1 MSDFPPPATSA
12 INNNSK
18 NKKKKNNKKKNKKQD
33 NVVPSPP
40 VEGISYADAAALPA
54 EDEEETVGSNDSS
67 PPNERSAS
75 DMTSDVKETVTTASD
90 IPDTSRTKGSSAVEK
105 PSAASDTKEP
115 LIAVNTDTISA
126 VGAPSF
132 AEIAASAPS
141 ESPANTPSEPV
152 SEIVEYT
159 IQSVIASRS
168 IHIDEII
175 DKIAKKVKAGEYN
188 TSSVPAASNKP
199 NKASADESE
208 QSRLSDLVKYS
219 IDSVVAS
226 QSIGLYAIVDKIANN
241 VKAGKYNTSSA
252 KQTSSVKQTTSQV
265 PTATTTTVSFQL
277 TEPVKECF
285 KSVIASGS
293 IDLYAIVDTI
303 SKKVQAGEYNTSV
316 AKEQKQSHST
326 TSDAHLT
333 QLSEPVKHGIKS
345 VIASPSVN
353 LHAIAD
359 KVAKKIHADEN
370 KPLPKRDSQR
380 PEKALPEIVAGSAIA
395 AVTSAVTGT
404 AAVISDKLS
413 ATTEKT
419 AKLSENVEHCIQSA
433 VRARSID
440 VYAIIHP
447 KGNLKRPEAAVGET
461 MPSSAKKAD
470 IVPPVQ
476 AAPPKKPESVLPKK
490 PDGVTPKK
498 SKPSETRKPT
508 LERKK
513 KNDNCII
520 L

>member
-1 MSDFPPPATSA
+1 MSDFPPPVTSA

-33 NVVPSPP
+33 NVVRSPP
-40 VEGISYADAAALPA
+40 VEGISYAEVAALPA
-54 EDEEETVGSNDSS
+54 EEEEEETVDSNDSS

-75 DMTSDVKETVTTASD
+75 DATSDVKATNTAASD

-105 PSAASDTKEP
+105 PSAASSTKET
-115 LIAVNTDTISA
+115 LITVNTDTIPA
-126 VGAPSF
+126 TGAPSF

-168 IHIDEII
+168 IHIDKII

-188 TSSVPAASNKP
+188 TSSVPAVSNKP

-208 QSRLSDLVKYS
+208 QLRLSDLVKYS

-241 VKAGKYNTSSA
+241 VKAGEYNTSSA
-252 KQTSSVKQTTSQV
+252 KQTPSQV
-265 PTATTTTVSFQL
+265 PTTTTTNASFQL
-277 TEPVKECF
+277 TEPIKECF
-285 KSVIASGS
+285 KSVIAFGS
-293 IDLYAIVDTI
+293 IDLYAIIDTI
-303 SKKVQAGEYNTSV
+303 SKKVRAGEYNTLV

-326 TSDAHLT
+326 TSDGHPIKLT
-333 QLSEPVKHGIKS
+333 EPIKHGIKS
-345 VIASPSVN
+345 AIASPSVH
-353 LHAIAD
+353 LHAIVD
-359 KVAKKIHADEN
+359 KVAKNVHAGEY
-370 KPLPKRDSQR
+370 KPLPKKDSQR
-380 PEKALPEIVAGSAIA
+380 PEKTLPEIVAGSAIA
-395 AVTSAVTGT
+395 AVSSAVAGT

-419 AKLSENVEHCIQSA
+419 TKLSENVEHCIQSA

-447 KGNLKRPEAAVGET
+447 KANLKRPEAAVGET

-470 IVPPVQ
+470 IVPPVR
-476 AAPPKKPESVLPKK
+476 AVSPKKPKSVLPKK
-490 PDGVTPKK
+490 PDDVTPKK
-498 SKPSETRKPT
+498 DKPLETRKPT

>member
-54 EDEEETVGSNDSS
+54 EEDEEETVGSNDSS
-67 PPNERSAS
+67 PPNERAAS
-75 DMTSDVKETVTTASD
+75 DMSSDVKETVTTASD

-115 LIAVNTDTISA
+115 LIAVNTDTVSA
-126 VGAPSF
+126 AGAPSF

-168 IHIDEII
+168 IHIDKII

-208 QSRLSDLVKYS
+208 QLRLSDLVKYS

-265 PTATTTTVSFQL
+265 PTATASFQL
-277 TEPVKECF
+277 TEPIKECF

-293 IDLYAIVDTI
+293 IDLYAIVNTI

-333 QLSEPVKHGIKS
+333 QLTEPVKHGIKS
-345 VIASPSVN
+345 VIASPSVH
-353 LHAIAD
+353 LHTIVD
-359 KVAKKIHADEN
+359 KVAKKVHSDEN
-370 KPLPKRDSQR
+370 KPLPKKDLQR
-380 PEKALPEIVAGSAIA
+380 PEKTLPEIVAGSAIA
-395 AVTSAVTGT
+395 AVTSAVAGT

-476 AAPPKKPESVLPKK
+476 NVSPKKPESVLPKK

-498 SKPSETRKPT
+498 NKPSETRKPT